1 MKKENPKVKMLVLI
15 FLYIIV
21 YYKVDLEDL
30 YNGSMKELSIQK
42 NIICPRCHGTGGKLG
57 HTKQCDQCR
66 GRGMVLQDVDT
77 GMGFSLRMQN
87 TCPKCKGKGIV
98 NEI

>member
-21 YYKVDLEDL
+21 SNKVDLEDL

-42 NIICPRCHGTGGKLG
+42 NIICPKCHGTGGKLG

-66 GRGMVLQDVDT
+66 GRGMVLQDVVT

>member
-1 MKKENPKVKMLVLI
+1 MKKENQKVKMLVLI

-21 YYKVDLEDL
+21 SNKVDLEDL

-42 NIICPRCHGTGGKLG
+42 NIICPKCHGTGGKLG